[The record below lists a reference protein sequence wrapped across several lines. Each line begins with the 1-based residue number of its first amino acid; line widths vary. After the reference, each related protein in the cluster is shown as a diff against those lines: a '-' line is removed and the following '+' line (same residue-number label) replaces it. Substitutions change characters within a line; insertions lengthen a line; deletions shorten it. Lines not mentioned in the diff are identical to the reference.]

1 LLKADEMNLGLVVRR
16 GAVVS
21 LGRLAKFSEFRR
33 QGRRIGAAAHALE
46 TLELELDVGQTPR
59 EPSFRG
65 GDGRLCQRP
74 R

>member
-1 LLKADEMNLGLVVRR
+1 MLKADEMDLRLVVRR

-33 QGRRIGAAAHALE
+33 QGRASRRDHALE
-46 TLELELDVGQTPR
+46 TLELELDVGQAPR

-65 GDGRLCQRP
+65 GDGRLCLRP